1 MTDRP
6 VFGRINQNSADK
18 VHKPTIQKSKIIKK
32 WFFQKIDAEGASW
45 WILAQKR
52 PTTPKV
58 LIFDGKKSSH
68 EELIQHQFFEKST
81 FLVFFEFNVSRKVIL
96 RRTQRKN
103 YHLKVLPTN
112 SWDFLDVFCTINEY
126 TTTPRSKNTFFQN
139 TLILLKNGGFFNG
152 EIVWQF
158 SSKISVLWK
167 NVFFDLDVVVYS
179 FMVQKTSKNSQEFV
193 GRIFKW

>member
-6 VFGRINQNSADK
+6 IFGRINQNSADK

-32 WFFQKIDAEGASW
+32 WFFQKIDAKGVSW
-45 WILAQKR
+45 WILAQER

-58 LIFDGKKSSH
+58 LIFDGKNSSH
-68 EELIQHQFFEKST
+68 EELIQYQFFEKST
-81 FLVFFEFNVSRKVIL
+81 FLVFFEFHVSRKVIL

-126 TTTPRSKNTFFQN
+126 TTTPRSKNTFFQS
-139 TLILLKNGGFFNG
+139 TLILLENCHTIPQFKNPPFL
-152 EIVWQF
+152 
-158 SSKISVLWK
+158 SKIRVFWQNVLLIWVSLYIRLWCK
-167 NVFFDLDVVVYS
+167 RHPSRSGFCSNS
-179 FMVQKTSKNSQEFV
+179 F
-193 GRIFKW
+193 

>member
-1 MTDRP
+1 MTDRT

-58 LIFDGKKSSH
+58 LIFDGKNSSH

-103 YHLKVLPTN
+103 YHLKVLPMSSLT
-112 SWDFLDVFCTINEY
+112 FLDVFCTINQC
-126 TTTPRSKNTFFQN
+126 SK
-139 TLILLKNGGFFNG
+139 
-152 EIVWQF
+152 
-158 SSKISVLWK
+158 
-167 NVFFDLDVVVYS
+167 S
-179 FMVQKTSKNSQEFV
+179 FRT
-193 GRIFKW
+193 

>member
-1 MTDRP
+1 MENVSYRTNKCPLRETFWVGRSYKGTCSENITNRP
-6 VFGRINQNSADK
+6 IFGRINQNSADK

-58 LIFDGKKSSH
+58 LIFDGKNSSH

-81 FLVFFEFNVSRKVIL
+81 FLIFFELNVSRKVIL

-103 YHLKVLPTN
+103 CHLKVLPTN

-126 TTTPRSKNTFFQN
+126 TTTTRSKNTFFQN
-139 TLILLKNGGFFNG
+139 TLILLKNGAFFNG
-152 EIVWQF
+152 YIV
-158 SSKISVLWK
+158 
-167 NVFFDLDVVVYS
+167 
-179 FMVQKTSKNSQEFV
+179 
-193 GRIFKW
+193 

>member
-6 VFGRINQNSADK
+6 IFGRINQNSADK
-18 VHKPTIQKSKIIKK
+18 IHKPTNEKSKIIKK
-32 WFFQKIDAEGASW
+32 WFFQKIDSKGVSW

-58 LIFDGKKSSH
+58 LIFDGKNSSH

-81 FLVFFEFNVSRKVIL
+81 FLVFFEFYVFRKVIL

-103 YHLKVLPTN
+103 YHLKVLPMS

-126 TTTPRSKNTFFQN
+126 TTTPRSKNTFCQS
-139 TLILLKNGGFFNG
+139 TLILLENSGFFNCG
-152 EIVWQF
+152 ICV
-158 SSKISVLWK
+158 
-167 NVFFDLDVVVYS
+167 
-179 FMVQKTSKNSQEFV
+179 T
-193 GRIFKW
+193 IFKQNERTLTEYIFWSRRRCIFVYGAKYI